1 MTRALSSQ
9 QLTDLVTVM
18 NAALIGIAHA
28 KAVEPSGK
36 TVLRQLP
43 DPMWQDPVWQHYI
56 EDAFG
61 RLVLGL
67 TADPGLLSLRVFDMP
82 AATFYAT
89 SSQIAGA
96 LDGYGALRGDILGR
110 DPILV
115 RWAAGEVGPGRPG
128 VSRGVFIAIVM
139 AAGIGGFAVAR
150 GIRRMRG

>member
-1 MTRALSSQ
+1 MSRTLSSQ
-9 QLTDLVTVM
+9 QLTDLVTVV
-18 NAALIGIAHA
+18 NAAQIGMAHA
-28 KAVEPSGK
+28 TAIEPSGK

-61 RLVLGL
+61 RLTRTL

-82 AATFYAT
+82 ASTFYVT
-89 SSQIAGA
+89 SQQLAGA

-128 VSRGVFIAIVM
+128 VSRGTFVALVV